1 MNKWIVNSPNIA
13 TEMHTLQA
21 QVQAAV
27 DSKFPS
33 EELKISTLEVGLNT
47 IQKWYD
53 NSTRRISIED
63 DFRVVCDRGLEIET
77 EDWRAFVTA
86 VSGKWLREL
95 YIDKGEDLFSGNPRS
110 YLGRGKRRS
119 TINSGIIE
127 SAQNEPGN
135 FWAYNNGVTALVN
148 DFYYGNGE
156 LEIKEITIINGAQTT
171 GAISAPEQ
179 VKKRFLHSLQIYSS

>member
-53 NSTRRISIED
+53 N
-63 DFRVVCDRGLEIET
+63 
-77 EDWRAFVTA
+77 
-86 VSGKWLREL
+86 
-95 YIDKGEDLFSGNPRS
+95 
-110 YLGRGKRRS
+110 
-119 TINSGIIE
+119 
-127 SAQNEPGN
+127 
-135 FWAYNNGVTALVN
+135 
-148 DFYYGNGE
+148 
-156 LEIKEITIINGAQTT
+156 
-171 GAISAPEQ
+171 
-179 VKKRFLHSLQIYSS
+179 